1 MRIELVLA
9 AAALAALGACERN
22 EAERTHTTGA
32 SRDDQP
38 RIHEPP
44 AKNGDVPA
52 PQRAGLVHAEAARI
66 TEARCTRERG
76 CGEVG
81 AGKRWADLA
90 SCRDELG
97 HDMDHALEASPCKA
111 PVADHVESCIRVV
124 RTTSCDDVESIER
137 IEACR
142 PKTLCGP

>member
-9 AAALAALGACERN
+9 AAALVALGACERN

-38 RIHEPP
+38 RVREPP
-44 AKNGDVPA
+44 AGNGDVPA
-52 PQRAGLVHAEAARI
+52 PRRTELVHTEAARI
-66 TEARCTRERG
+66 TEARCTRELA
-76 CGEVG
+76 CGDVG
-81 AGKRWADLA
+81 TGKHWADLA

-97 HDMDHALEASPCKA
+97 RDMDKALAASQCKA
-111 PVADHVESCIRVV
+111 PVADHVESCISVV
-124 RTTSCDDVESIER
+124 RTTSCDNVSSINR